1 LVDKTYNQMSPLKR
15 SLVNALI
22 GFLVYGGWGVL
33 VNLMHGQ
40 DPAIKAG
47 LVQGSYS
54 FVLTFIMTML
64 MESVFGYLYNLSK
77 HDILSASG
85 TVVLTC
91 GLVFS
96 GSWFVNYLADT
107 PEIFNTVILGYVL
120 GGLYSL
126 FYVVVLVQQR
136 RTDKTKR

>member
-1 LVDKTYNQMSPLKR
+1 MSPIKR
-15 SLVNALI
+15 SLVNAYI

-47 LVQGSYS
+47 VVQGTYS
-54 FVLTFIMTML
+54 FALTFIVTML
-64 MESVFGYLYNLSK
+64 MESLFSYLYNLSK
-77 HDILSASG
+77 NDLLSASG
-85 TVVLTC
+85 TVLLTC

-96 GSWFVNYLADT
+96 GSWFINHLAET

-126 FYVVVLVQQR
+126 FYVVVLVRQR
-136 RTDKTKR
+136 RTKKQK